1 MGEDETGIMDV
12 AEEFFV
18 QIQDQSE
25 QVYPV
30 EEKNQTEDSH
40 HNMILIEDTTSQ
52 DGDGDEENSV
62 VVAREKCSTLRA
74 GSSNGSSAVAY
85 TPIA

>member
-1 MGEDETGIMDV
+1 
-12 AEEFFV
+12 
-18 QIQDQSE
+18 
-25 QVYPV
+25 
-30 EEKNQTEDSH
+30 
-40 HNMILIEDTTSQ
+40 MILIEDTTSQ